1 MAPPDTTGTVT
12 MHVAK
17 ELSFEDVSVHSP
29 GPFRRGDAMRALRE
43 NPTGPAFRRALA
55 ELDQTAD
62 SFRKVLDA
70 AKEKA
75 LGGGEAD
82 LERIKTNVK
91 RLKFGTVEL
100 GTERAFLRAVLESRP
115 LPVRVPTETEDQKRR
130 ASELKSLK
138 DQNDAAERRVEADAL
153 AVGESAARFMDERDA
168 LEARVDALD
177 ELEREAEA
185 AELAASGASGAGIA
199 DPGDEKLSLE
209 EIRAALE
216 ALEAEARA
224 INAALKTRS
233 SEANT
238 LETAL
243 EPSERELEALEAEKK
258 LLTGA
263 GNAAE
268 RERLDAAAV
277 AETVELIREQK
288 ALVESLAGVAVVEA
302 KDDVVRL
309 KITAHVPECPAEAL
323 EPVDATLAP
332 PVPAPASEATRELV
346 VTLHPGTRAAADV
359 ALEPNTT
366 PIDDIVAVARAAG
379 AAEGAL
385 ADLCLDVRVRV
396 AATQLR
402 AEALDAAARKTPLE
416 WSRRE
421 TQARVGLFGGRGGVA
436 AVDVPFEWPLNGAR
450 VRVVGLAGLAP
461 SVVAAAA
468 QKVEPAGYPTL
479 AQAVRATEEALRE
492 ATAEKK
498 EGGATRSAVE
508 YA

>member
-1 MAPPDTTGTVT
+1 

-62 SFRKVLDA
+62 LFRKVLDA

-209 EIRAALE
+209 EIRRR
-216 ALEAEARA
+216 ARGARGGGAA

-263 GNAAE
+263 GNAAV

-346 VTLHPGTRAAADV
+346 VTLHPGRAPPPTSHSNPTR
-359 ALEPNTT
+359 PPSTT
-366 PIDDIVAVARAAG
+366 SSPSRAPRARP
-379 AAEGAL
+379 
-385 ADLCLDVRVRV
+385 
-396 AATQLR
+396 R
-402 AEALDAAARKTPLE
+402 APSRTCAWTCACA
-416 WSRRE
+416 SRRRSSGRRRS
-421 TQARVGLFGGRGGVA
+421 TRRRAKRRWSGAGGRRKPGSGSSGGEA
-436 AVDVPFEWPLNGAR
+436 ASRRWT
-450 VRVVGLAGLAP
+450 
-461 SVVAAAA
+461 S
-468 QKVEPAGYPTL
+468 
-479 AQAVRATEEALRE
+479 
-492 ATAEKK
+492 
-498 EGGATRSAVE
+498 RSSGP
-508 YA
+508 